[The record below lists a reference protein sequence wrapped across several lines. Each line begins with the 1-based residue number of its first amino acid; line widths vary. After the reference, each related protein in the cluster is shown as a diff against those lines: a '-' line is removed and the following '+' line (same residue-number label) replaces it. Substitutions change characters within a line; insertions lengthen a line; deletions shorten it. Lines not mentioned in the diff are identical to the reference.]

1 MNRQPNYLNLIGRQ
15 KMSKKI
21 FSMLLAVVVMLSF
34 TFYYFRVAL
43 AQTKPEAEQYG
54 QVKGEAAPQTGEAGP
69 LKENICIN
77 PKLCDSLEIDLL
89 TNLNQAK
96 VPVLLPDTTAGKT
109 DKDYQAALNFGA
121 VVADAL
127 ASIAKKDK
135 ESFQKYA
142 GQAQELGKQL
152 GISEAL
158 MGRCQKITAMAEKK
172 QWDKLGLS
180 LYEFKDGVI
189 NELNEKNKKGLAA
202 LAMISGGLEGFYI
215 AAQSVNGKYSD
226 KGAKLLDNQ
235 DLISYFKSYGEDLSP
250 ELKQEAGIKALSD
263 GIPDLEKAMNELR
276 ANNYQQAE
284 VKKIYDMTGTM
295 RKNLLAL

>member
-1 MNRQPNYLNLIGRQ
+1 MP
-15 KMSKKI
+15 KKI

-34 TFYYFRVAL
+34 VFYYSRVAL
-43 AQTKPEAEQYG
+43 AETRTEAEQYG
-54 QVKGEAAPQTGEAGP
+54 QVKGEAAPQTGEVGP
-69 LKENICIN
+69 LRENICKN

-89 TNLNQAK
+89 THLNQAK
-96 VPVLLPDTTAGKT
+96 VPVLLPDTMAGKT

-121 VVADAL
+121 LVADAL

-158 MGRCQKITAMAEKK
+158 MGRSQKFAAVAEKK

-189 NELNEKNKKGLAA
+189 NELNEKDKKGPAS

-215 AAQSVNGKYSD
+215 AAQSVEAKYSP
-226 KGAKLLDNQ
+226 KGAELLDNP
-235 DLISYFKSYGEDLSP
+235 DLITYLKSYGDELSP
-250 ELKQEAGIKALSD
+250 ELKQEAGIKAFGDQVSE
-263 GIPDLEKAMNELR
+263 LEKAMNELR
-276 ANNYQQAE
+276 ASNYKQAE